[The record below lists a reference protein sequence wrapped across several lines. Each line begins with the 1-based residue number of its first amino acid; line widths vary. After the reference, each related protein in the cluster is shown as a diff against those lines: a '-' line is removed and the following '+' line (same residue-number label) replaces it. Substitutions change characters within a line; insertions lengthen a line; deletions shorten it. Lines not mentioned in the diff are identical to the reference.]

1 MKNWVSYDTQE
12 NHVAWKGVVKL
23 KWVSFIAKLNSVYSR
38 LQSSSDI
45 KAKMKKISSQGLL
58 IVNAFGPSKVKTPHK
73 RKAEN
78 VITKEC
84 ILEEIKAKRRS
95 GKGKVKRC
103 RFVWSII
110 FE

>member
-1 MKNWVSYDTQE
+1 M
-12 NHVAWKGVVKL
+12 
-23 KWVSFIAKLNSVYSR
+23 
-38 LQSSSDI
+38 
-45 KAKMKKISSQGLL
+45 AKMKKISSQGLL

-95 GKGKVKRC
+95 GKGKVKRFADLFGQLHLN
-103 RFVWSII
+103 RNVRH
-110 FE
+110 